1 MFLLNSLPLCRLLEG
16 RRCVLD
22 LLDPDTM
29 WAQTDRAAPL
39 YIRAQLYTYTFTQ
52 GESSNWWR
60 RERQRTYL
68 PELSLENRQ
77 LLQILR

>member
-1 MFLLNSLPLCRLLEG
+1 MFFLNSLPHFRLLEG

-22 LLDPDTM
+22 LLDPDTV
-29 WAQTDRAAPL
+29 WAQTERAAPL

-52 GESSNWWR
+52 GESRHWWS

-77 LLQILR
+77 LVQILR